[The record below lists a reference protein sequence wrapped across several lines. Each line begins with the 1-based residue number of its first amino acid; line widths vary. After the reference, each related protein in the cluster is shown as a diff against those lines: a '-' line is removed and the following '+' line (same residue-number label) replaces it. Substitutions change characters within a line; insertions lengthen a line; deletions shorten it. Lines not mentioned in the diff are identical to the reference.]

1 MKVKKFVKLAENI
14 PIVLS
19 FRGYE
24 VVYKAGKMITDEAI
38 LNCKITSID
47 TLLSNSNQSP
57 IRLWIDE
64 LACKFKSIEPP
75 EPPEP
80 PTRYKKVKLR

>member
-1 MKVKKFVKLAENI
+1 MKVKKIVKLVKNI

-24 VVYKAGKMITDEAI
+24 VTYKAGKMITDKDI
-38 LNCKITSID
+38 LNCKIASID
-47 TLLSNSNQSP
+47 TLLSKSYQSP

-75 EPPEP
+75 EPP
-80 PTRYKKVKLR
+80 TQYRK

>member
-1 MKVKKFVKLAENI
+1 MKVKKVVKLAKNF
-14 PIVLS
+14 PIALS

-24 VVYKAGKMITDEAI
+24 VFYKAGKMITDKDI

-47 TLLSNSNQSP
+47 TVISNSNQQS

-75 EPPEP
+75 EPP
-80 PTRYKKVKLR
+80 TQYRKVNLR

>member
-1 MKVKKFVKLAENI
+1 MKVKKIVKLAKNI

-24 VVYKAGKMITDEAI
+24 VTYKAGKMITDEDI
-38 LNCKITSID
+38 LNCKITKID
-47 TLLSNSNQSP
+47 TLLSNSNQPP

-75 EPPEP
+75 EPP
-80 PTRYKKVKLR
+80 TQYRKINLR

>member
-1 MKVKKFVKLAENI
+1 MKVKKIVKLAENI

-24 VVYKAGKMITDEAI
+24 VVYKAGKMITDEDI
-38 LNCKITSID
+38 LNCKIIRID
-47 TLLSNSNQSP
+47 TLLSNSNQPP
-57 IRLWIDE
+57 IRLWIDK

-75 EPPEP
+75 ES
-80 PTRYKKVKLR
+80 PTQYRKVNLR

>member
-1 MKVKKFVKLAENI
+1 MKIKKFVKLAENI

-24 VVYKAGKMITDEAI
+24 VTYKAGKMIIDEDI

-47 TLLSNSNQSP
+47 TLLSNSNKPP
-57 IRLWIDE
+57 IRLLIDE

-75 EPPEP
+75 EPP
-80 PTRYKKVKLR
+80 TQYRKVNLR

>member
-1 MKVKKFVKLAENI
+1 MKVKKIVKRAENV

-24 VVYKAGKMITDEAI
+24 VFYKAGKMITDEDI

-47 TLLSNSNQSP
+47 TLLSNSNNPP

-75 EPPEP
+75 EPP
-80 PTRYKKVKLR
+80 TQYRK

>member
-1 MKVKKFVKLAENI
+1 MKIKNFVKLAENI
-14 PIVLS
+14 PIVLN

-24 VVYKAGKMITDEAI
+24 VTYKAGKMITDEDI
-38 LNCKITSID
+38 LNCKITKID

-57 IRLWIDE
+57 IRLYIDE

-75 EPPEP
+75 EPP
-80 PTRYKKVKLR
+80 TQYRKVNLR

>member
-1 MKVKKFVKLAENI
+1 MKIKKFVKLTENI
-14 PIVLS
+14 PIVLN

-24 VVYKAGKMITDEAI
+24 VTYKAGKMITDEDI
-38 LNCKITSID
+38 LNCKITKID

-57 IRLWIDE
+57 IRLYIDE

-75 EPPEP
+75 EPP
-80 PTRYKKVKLR
+80 TQYRKVNLR

>member
-24 VVYKAGKMITDEAI
+24 VVYKAGKMITDEDI
-38 LNCKITSID
+38 LNCKITKID

-57 IRLWIDE
+57 IRLYIDE

-75 EPPEP
+75 EPP
-80 PTRYKKVKLR
+80 TQYRKVNLR